1 MSKNPENKKLAK
13 FGGTPV
19 FKQEILKRHNPI
31 GDQSISNAL
40 SVLNS
45 GRLSEFV
52 GEWCD
57 EFYGGPWIRAL
68 ETQSAER
75 FQTKHAVA
83 VNSWTSGLVV
93 AVGAIGIEPGDEV
106 ITTPYTMSAT
116 ATAILHW
123 NALPVFVDIDPKTFN
138 LDPTKIEA
146 SITDRTRAIIVVD
159 IYGQPADMD
168 EIIKI
173 ARKHNL
179 KVITDSA
186 QSPGAKYKGKFAGTL
201 SDIGG
206 YSFNFHKH
214 IHSGEGGI
222 CFTDDPDLALNMQL
236 IRNHAEAVVRS
247 KGHKD
252 FINMLGHNFRM
263 GELEAAILTPQLESL
278 EAIVNRRNAL
288 ANQLNLH
295 LSRNKYLE
303 LPFVAPDRTHAF
315 YTYAM
320 KIPQEKET
328 GVTRA
333 ELGDALRKEGVPIAE
348 GYQNIHLLPLYQKKI
363 AYGSNGFPW
372 KGGSNFREIDYSRGI
387 CPVAE
392 EMHENRVI
400 ALGLCTYDFSDE
412 NIEQIGL
419 AFEKVWNYY
428 YR

>member
-1 MSKNPENKKLAK
+1 MNSIQNYKKLAK

-19 FKQEILKRHNPI
+19 FNQEILKRHNPI
-31 GDQSISNAL
+31 GEQSISNAL
-40 SVLNS
+40 SVLKS

-75 FQTKHAVA
+75 FNTKFAVS

-146 SITDRTRAIIVVD
+146 SITDRTKAIIVVD

-168 EIIKI
+168 EIMQI
-173 ARKHNL
+173 AKKHKL

-222 CFTDDPDLALNMQL
+222 CFTEDPDLALNMQL
-236 IRNHAEAVVRS
+236 LRNHAEAVVKS
-247 KGHKD
+247 KGHSN
-252 FINMLGHNFRM
+252 FVNMLGHNFRM

-278 EAIVNRRNAL
+278 ENIFNRRNEL
-288 ANQLNLH
+288 ANQLNVNLA
-295 LSRNKYLE
+295 RNKFLE
-303 LPFVAPDRTHAF
+303 LPYVAPDRTHAF

-320 KIPQEKET
+320 KIPLEQDT
-328 GVTRA
+328 GVSRSEIA
-333 ELGDALRKEGVPIAE
+333 DALRQEGVPISE

-363 AYGSNGFPW
+363 AYGAGGFPW
-372 KGGSNFREIDYSRGI
+372 KGGSNTREINYAKGI

-392 EMHENRVI
+392 EMHDIRVI
-400 ALGLCTYDFSDE
+400 ALGLCTYDFINE

-419 AFEKVWNYY
+419 AFEKVWNHYF
-428 YR
+428 R